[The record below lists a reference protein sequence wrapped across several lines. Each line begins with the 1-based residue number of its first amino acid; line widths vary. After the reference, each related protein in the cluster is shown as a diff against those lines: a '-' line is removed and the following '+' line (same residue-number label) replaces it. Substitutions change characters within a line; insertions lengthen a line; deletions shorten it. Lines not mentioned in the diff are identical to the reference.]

1 MNLTLTER
9 DKKLLGLTACLA
21 ILAVFGVHLIRPAL
35 AEHEA
40 LGSEYEAALQKQQ
53 EYQAQID
60 ARAALDDSIAQNEAA
75 LKTAGEPYYPDG
87 LETRQMDDIIT
98 GIALKNGL
106 FPQSLTLTEAVPGAV
121 RASEGSLEI
130 VTNDPLNYFAFEEVR
145 QLTGCHVVIRL
156 SELGPLQSAI
166 RYYYAE
172 VGAQQ
177 AAQTANEGFA
187 GSDAELVR
195 IEESESGDPEAPI
208 VKLLSSL
215 LDRAVSTGASD
226 IHIEPFEGKTRV
238 RMRIDGTIVDY
249 VTLERSVHQ
258 PLIARIK
265 IMANLDIAERRLPQD
280 GHFRI
285 RAGQEGHV
293 NIRVSLLPT
302 VFGEKA
308 VLRIL
313 AAAGH
318 VDHAEHFGM
327 DDDSYA
333 RFLPMLNSPNGII
346 YLTGPTGSGKSTTLY
361 MVLEYL
367 SRRQVNISTVEDP
380 VEQNVPGINQTQVN
394 PVAGLTFESGLRALL
409 RQDPDIIMVGET
421 RDGETAGIS
430 VRAAI
435 TGHLV
440 LSTLHTNDAVS
451 SVVRLADMGV
461 DRYLIANS
469 LVGLVAQRLMRKV
482 CPHCAREAAVTPQEQ
497 ALLGRD
503 IRTVRRGAGCMHCN
517 GTGYRGRVAVHE
529 IVAVDR
535 SIRRMISRGA
545 EAEEIEAYA
554 REHQG
559 MKSLREK
566 GLELVREGVT
576 TPEEL
581 LRIAYYA

>member
-1 MNLTLTER
+1 MNLTVTER

-40 LGSEYEAALQKQQ
+40 LGGEYEAALRKQQ

-75 LKTAGEPYYPDG
+75 LKAAGEPYYPDG

-121 RASEGSLEI
+121 SVSEGSLEI

>member
-1 MNLTLTER
+1 MKTNLRIGEVLMERGCITQEQMEQALAYQKEHREKRVGQILIELGFITETHVLEALAAR
-9 DKKLLGLTACLA
+9 LGLEIVSIGQMQVELA
-21 ILAVFGVHLIRPAL
+21 AVRLIPREL
-35 AEHEA
+35 AE
-40 LGSEYEAALQKQQ
+40 KQN
-53 EYQAQID
+53 
-60 ARAALDDSIAQNEAA
+60 L
-75 LKTAGEPYYPDG
+75 L
-87 LETRQMDDIIT
+87 
-98 GIALKNGL
+98 
-106 FPQSLTLTEAVPGAV
+106 AV

-187 GSDAELVR
+187 GSDAELVH

-313 AAAGH
+313 AAAGEH
-318 VDHAEHFGM
+318 FHGRGPGGAERAGHQPDAGQSGRRADVRVRSARAAASGPGHHHGRRDPRWRDRRDLGPRRHHRPSGAEHAAHKRCGLQ
-327 DDDSYA
+327 
-333 RFLPMLNSPNGII
+333 RCP
-346 YLTGPTGSGKSTTLY
+346 SG
-361 MVLEYL
+361 
-367 SRRQVNISTVEDP
+367 
-380 VEQNVPGINQTQVN
+380 
-394 PVAGLTFESGLRALL
+394 
-409 RQDPDIIMVGET
+409 
-421 RDGETAGIS
+421 
-430 VRAAI
+430 
-435 TGHLV
+435 GH
-440 LSTLHTNDAVS
+440 
-451 SVVRLADMGV
+451 
-461 DRYLIANS
+461 
-469 LVGLVAQRLMRKV
+469 
-482 CPHCAREAAVTPQEQ
+482 
-497 ALLGRD
+497 GR
-503 IRTVRRGAGCMHCN
+503 
-517 GTGYRGRVAVHE
+517 
-529 IVAVDR
+529 
-535 SIRRMISRGA
+535 
-545 EAEEIEAYA
+545 
-554 REHQG
+554 
-559 MKSLREK
+559 
-566 GLELVREGVT
+566 
-576 TPEEL
+576 
-581 LRIAYYA
+581 

>member
-40 LGSEYEAALQKQQ
+40 LGGEYEAALQKQQ

-75 LKTAGEPYYPDG
+75 LKTVGEPYYPAG

-121 RASEGSLEI
+121 SVSEGSLEI

-482 CPHCAREAAVTPQEQ
+482 CPHCARETAVTPQEQ

-503 IRTVRRGAGCMHCN
+503 IRTVRRGAGWMHCN

>member
-1 MNLTLTER
+1 MNLTVTER

-40 LGSEYEAALQKQQ
+40 LGGEYEAALRKQQ

-75 LKTAGEPYYPDG
+75 LKAAGEPYYPDG

-121 RASEGSLEI
+121 SASEGSLEI

-313 AAAGH
+313 AAASH